1 MANYLNSETIG
12 LHGGSFRKDDVQTS
26 VAVPIHQTSS
36 FQFNSTDH
44 AANLF
49 ELKEFGNIY
58 TRSMNP
64 TTNVREEGLPLK
76 EVASLSVSSGQA
88 ASAFVIQN
96 LCNSEIISLHQR
108 FMWWNY

>member
-1 MANYLNSETIG
+1 MSNYLNSETIG

-49 ELKEFGNIY
+49 GLKEFGNI
-58 TRSMNP
+58 
-64 TTNVREEGLPLK
+64 
-76 EVASLSVSSGQA
+76 
-88 ASAFVIQN
+88 
-96 LCNSEIISLHQR
+96 
-108 FMWWNY
+108 